1 MKVLKWLDRHLEEV
15 ILVFLLS
22 CIVVVML
29 YQIVCRYFFNN
40 SLTWSEE
47 FCRYCFIWFMF
58 VGISY
63 STRYNLDLRVDAIIN
78 LFPAKIKKWLQFVG
92 LLICLA
98 LVFWLFIHSFETVAA
113 VARTGERS
121 AGLHVPMKYVY
132 VSSVIGYGL
141 GTIRYIQCVIKSLR
155 DGRREEK

>member
-1 MKVLKWLDRHLEEV
+1 MKVLKWLDRHLEEI
-15 ILVFLLS
+15 ILVFLLC
-22 CIVVVML
+22 CIVTVML
-29 YQIVCRYFFNN
+29 YQIVCRYIFNN

-63 STRYNLDLRVDAIIN
+63 STRFDLDLRVDAIIN
-78 LFPAKIKKWLQFVG
+78 LFPLRTKKWLQLVG
-92 LLICLA
+92 LFICLA
-98 LVFWLFIHSFETVAA
+98 IVSWLFINSFETVAA

-132 VSSVIGYGL
+132 LASVIGYGL
-141 GTIRYIQCVIKSLR
+141 GTLRYIQCIIMRLM
-155 DGRREEK
+155 DGRRNEK

>member
-15 ILVFLLS
+15 ILVFLLC
-22 CIVVVML
+22 CIVAVML
-29 YQIVCRYFFNN
+29 YQIVCRYIFNN

-63 STRYNLDLRVDAIIN
+63 STRFDLDLRVDAIIH
-78 LFPAKIKKWLQFVG
+78 LFPAKVKKGLQFVG
-92 LLICLA
+92 LFICLA
-98 LVFWLFIHSFETVAA
+98 IVSWLFINSFETVAA

-121 AGLHVPMKYVY
+121 AGLHVSMKYVY
-132 VSSVIGYGL
+132 LASVIGYGL
-141 GTIRYIQCVIKSLR
+141 GTLRYIQCIIMR
-155 DGRREEK
+155 FMDGRRKEK